1 MTVLRRSLLVLAV
14 ALAAV
19 GAGIP
24 SAHAGQG
31 SGNPRLTVSSSSLPA
46 GSASLL
52 TVTGTDYLVPP
63 HAAGTDVFGG
73 VYLFFGWV
81 ADAGRFGP
89 SIRNSNNNDGTAGV
103 TYAYPGEVGDAS
115 QRDDGSGNMRLVS
128 FTAGGESGNATDF
141 HMDDAGNWSA
151 TLRVPG
157 AVFHTTNPITGEVR
171 SFDCTEV
178 QCGVFTIGAHGK
190 ASATNEKFT
199 PLTFTGSP
207 PGTSSGSGS
216 GGGGAAG
223 PAPDGDSSSGQG
235 GGSGTGASGSSAPGA
250 SSESGDATGEV
261 ADPDT
266 ALSDGPQVVEADPAD
281 ASDAAPED
289 ERALVAA
296 QVSSTRRTGGLGA
309 PLLVGI
315 AAVVVGAVGGGVWWR
330 RHLHRAATD
339 HRSPG
344 S

>member
-1 MTVLRRSLLVLAV
+1 MTILRRSLLVLVVAV
-14 ALAAV
+14 ATL
-19 GAGIP
+19 GALVP

-31 SGNPRLTVSSSSLPA
+31 SANPRLSVSSSSLPA
-46 GSASLL
+46 GSASLV

-63 HAAGTDVFGG
+63 HAAGSDVFGG

-157 AVFHTTNPITGEVR
+157 AVFSTTNPITGEVR

-207 PGTSSGSGS
+207 PATSAGPGS
-216 GGGGAAG
+216 GGDGTDDPGPAGGSSVGQGSGATGAA
-223 PAPDGDSSSGQG
+223 A
-235 GGSGTGASGSSAPGA
+235 GSSAPGA
-250 SSESGDATGEV
+250 GSESGEATGEV

-281 ASDAAPED
+281 AAADEPED
-289 ERALVAA
+289 ERALIAA
-296 QVSSTRRTGGLGA
+296 PVSSTRRTGGLGA
-309 PLLVGI
+309 PVLVGLTVV
-315 AAVVVGAVGGGVWWR
+315 AVVAVVGGGLWWR
-330 RHLHRAATD
+330 RRPHRGATD
-339 HRSPG
+339 H
-344 S
+344 